1 MKRGLRELG
10 VRMGVTF
17 TASTRHTNKQK
28 HIFSCGN
35 TVTHH
40 YTTCACRCG
49 VAALFFFCPRHCRF
63 GFVAALPLWFCC
75 GIAAVFAAL
84 PLGFCCGLAALVLL
98 GQLCSYK
105 GSSTSFLCVRFWRS
119 WRLCT
124 RRSNLYLQVAR
135 MPLASPFLNRKE
147 RFRNQRRS
155 TRRSSRPRQRQT
167 CTRDSGTNEAASTWK
182 AAGTS

>member
-1 MKRGLRELG
+1 MSYMKQLARAWRSHAGD
-10 VRMGVTF
+10 MY

-63 GFVAALPLWFCC
+63 GFVAALPLWCCC

-98 GQLCSYK
+98 GQLCSRHCLL
-105 GSSTSFLCVRFWRS
+105 FFAAL
-119 WRLCT
+119 
-124 RRSNLYLQVAR
+124 
-135 MPLASPFLNRKE
+135 PLARQHCNCSVFFAELPQ
-147 RFRNQRRS
+147 RF
-155 TRRSSRPRQRQT
+155 
-167 CTRDSGTNEAASTWK
+167 CGTYR
-182 AAGTS
+182 

>member
-10 VRMGVTF
+10 VRMRVTF
-17 TASTRHTNKQK
+17 TAYLRHANKQK

-98 GQLCSYK
+98 GQLCSRHIVFCF
-105 GSSTSFLCVRFWRS
+105 SRHCRS
-119 WRLCT
+119 ANKQKQMHCFFRGIAVLV
-124 RRSNLYLQVAR
+124 LGYLS
-135 MPLASPFLNRKE
+135 LK
-147 RFRNQRRS
+147 
-155 TRRSSRPRQRQT
+155 
-167 CTRDSGTNEAASTWK
+167 
-182 AAGTS
+182 